1 MSASSRRAFLKGALG
16 GAGGLAA
23 AAASLTP
30 LARTGAAADL
40 TLEKLLQPHYL
51 RLTQEELARVLA
63 RIEAEVRERHGV
75 RAEVS
80 DHKALPGVEFAF
92 ALDVDQCVGCRRC
105 VHACAVENNSSRAP
119 EIQYIRVLELP
130 EGSLDLEEGDHH
142 YAPESLPRAGRT
154 YLPIQCQQC
163 ANPPCVGACPVG
175 ATWQEPDGVT
185 VIDYDWCIGCRLCMA
200 ACPYWAR
207 RFNFAPPAVPSS
219 ALHPRMDYLTNRPRS
234 AGVVEKCHF
243 CLHRTR
249 AGLQPA
255 CVEAC
260 PNGARKF
267 GNVLDP
273 DGELAWILARKS
285 VFVLKP
291 ELGTLP
297 RFYYYAGAERARAAA
312 APPRLDGE

>member
-1 MSASSRRAFLKGALG
+1 MSAPSRRAFLRGALG

-23 AAASLTP
+23 AAASLAP
-30 LARTGAAADL
+30 LGKGAA
-40 TLEKLLQPHYL
+40 TGFSLERLLQPHYL
-51 RLTQEELARVLA
+51 RMTPEELKQVLARV
-63 RIEAEVRERHGV
+63 EAEVLERHGV
-75 RAEVS
+75 RAEVN

-92 ALDVDQCVGCRRC
+92 ALDIDKCVGCRRC
-105 VHACAVENNSSRAP
+105 VHACAAENNASRDP

-130 EGSLDLEEGDHH
+130 EGSLDLAQGDHH
-142 YAPESLPRAGRT
+142 YEHERLPRAGRY

-163 ANPPCVGACPVG
+163 ADPPCVSACPVG
-175 ATWQEPDGVT
+175 ATWQEPDGVV

-219 ALHPRMDYLTNRPRS
+219 ALNARMDYLANRPRS

-267 GNVLDP
+267 GDVLDEG
-273 DGELAWILARKS
+273 GELAWILAHKR

-297 RFYYYAGAERARAAA
+297 RFYYYAGEDSARASPA
-312 APPRLDGE
+312 APGPDRE